1 MATLNLSLYPSS
13 VLLNW
18 TPPTAPIPPVCLSE
32 IPPGLGQTPLRLP
45 YCTSIEEQ
53 AETPMPCFGGESY
66 RCHQFTLFIICIPS
80 LYSAHLCCNSLILIF
95 VLNKTAFHARRAILY
110 DINNHITI
118 IMDSYSLSMLICLL
132 VVIYLLLFHEDRL
145 RVFVDMCKWGLQMKT
160 MNEIKKK
167 SVLY

>member
-32 IPPGLGQTPLRLP
+32 IPPGLRQTPL
-45 YCTSIEEQ
+45 
-53 AETPMPCFGGESY
+53 SY
-66 RCHQFTLFIICIPS
+66 LNRRTGRNPHAMFWGWKLSVPSVYIIYHMYPLS
-80 LYSAHLCCNSLILIF
+80 LQCLCCNSLILIF
-95 VLNKTAFHARRAILY
+95 VLNNRTAFHARWAIFY